1 MLKLTIFSFLMAVIP
16 ALFLVWFYCRPAGMA
31 LGARALVIKI
41 FLIGVLSIVPICTL
55 EIIISKL
62 NQYYNWSRLI
72 YYFFEAFIVAG
83 LCEEYIKLAIIK
95 IFVYNN
101 PRFQR
106 IVDGI
111 IYTIIAS
118 LGFACIENI
127 LYVFPNNWETAI
139 VRGLTAVPLH
149 AVASGTMGYY
159 IGLAKFS
166 LDKKE
171 ESRLINIGLWQ
182 AIFIHGLYNFLIL
195 ISPLFGSLY
204 AAFIIPLLIY
214 IYFKLKAKIHLAV
227 ELDQSARS

>member
-1 MLKLTIFSFLMAVIP
+1 MYLSTQLSFLMAVIP
-16 ALFLVWFYCRPAGMA
+16 ALFLVWYYCHQAKNMYGSKA
-31 LGARALVIKI
+31 LIIKI
-41 FLIGVLSIVPICTL
+41 FIIGILSIVPVCTL

-62 NQYYNWSRLI
+62 NFYYNWSRFY

-101 PRFQR
+101 PRFCK
-106 IVDGI
+106 IIDGI
-111 IYTIIAS
+111 IYTIVAS
-118 LGFACIENI
+118 LGFACIENVM
-127 LYVFPNNWETAI
+127 YVFQNTWETAI

-166 LDKKE
+166 IDKKE
-171 ESRLINIGLWQ
+171 EKRLINIGLWQ
-182 AIFIHGLYNFLIL
+182 AILIHGLYNFLIL
-195 ISPLFGSLY
+195 ISPLFGALF

-214 IYFKLKAKIHLAV
+214 VYFKLKAKIHLAV
-227 ELDQSARS
+227 ELDQSSRS

>member
-1 MLKLTIFSFLMAVIP
+1 MFYSTLFSFLMAVVP
-16 ALFLVWFYCRPAGMA
+16 AFFLVWHYYRQTKNKAED
-31 LGARALVIKI
+31 RALVIKV

-55 EIIISKL
+55 EIIVSKL
-62 NQYYNWSRLI
+62 NQYYNWSRF
-72 YYFFEAFIVAG
+72 YYSFFDAFIVAG
-83 LCEEYIKLAIIK
+83 LCEEYMKLAIIK

-101 PRFQR
+101 PRFR
-106 IVDGI
+106 KIIDGI

-127 LYVFPNNWETAI
+127 MYVIPNTWETGV
-139 VRGLTAVPLH
+139 VRGITAVPLH

-182 AIFIHGLYNFLIL
+182 AIMIHGLYNLLIL
-195 ISPLFGSLY
+195 ISPLFGALY

-214 IYFKLKAKIHLAV
+214 VYFKLKAKIHLAA
-227 ELDQSARS
+227 ELDQSVRS

>member
-1 MLKLTIFSFLMAVIP
+1 MYMPMLLSFLMAVIP
-16 ALFLVWFYCRPAGMA
+16 ALFLVWYFCRLAKNKTDSKT
-31 LGARALVIKI
+31 LIIKV
-41 FLIGVLSIVPICTL
+41 FFIGVLSIVPVCTL
-55 EIIISKL
+55 EIIISRL
-62 NQYYNWSRLI
+62 NLYYNWSRFY

-101 PRFQR
+101 PRFQK
-106 IVDGI
+106 IIDGI
-111 IYTIIAS
+111 IFTIVAS

-127 LYVFPNNWETAI
+127 MYVIQNSFETAV
-139 VRGLTAVPLH
+139 VRGITAVPLH

-166 LDKKE
+166 MDKKE
-171 ESRLINIGLWQ
+171 EGRLINIGLWQ

-204 AAFIIPLLIY
+204 AAFVIPLLIY
-214 IYFKLKAKIHLAV
+214 IYFKLKAKIHMAV
-227 ELDQSARS
+227 ELDQSLRS